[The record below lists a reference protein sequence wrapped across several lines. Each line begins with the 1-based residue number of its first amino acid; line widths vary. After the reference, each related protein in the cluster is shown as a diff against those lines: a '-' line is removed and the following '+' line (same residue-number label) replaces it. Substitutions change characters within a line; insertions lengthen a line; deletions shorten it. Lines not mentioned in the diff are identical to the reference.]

1 METLSKFLL
10 VGGGGFLGA
19 NLRYWLGSWMQG
31 RFDGSFPWPTFI
43 INVSG
48 SVVIGLLMGLIEG
61 LNWNPNWRLLGA
73 VGILGG
79 YTTYSTF
86 AYEGMR
92 LLAEREYTRAL
103 IYIEASALITVFGAW
118 LGFIIAKLLITGRP

>member
-1 METLSKFLL
+1 MDTLSKFFL

-19 NLRYWLGSWMQG
+19 NLRYWLGGWMQG
-31 RFDGSFPWPTFI
+31 RLDGSFPWPTMI

-48 SVVIGLLMGLIEG
+48 SVIIGLFMGLIEG
-61 LNWNPNWRLLGA
+61 LNWNPNWRLFGA

-103 IYIEASALITVFGAW
+103 LYIEGSALITVFGAW
-118 LGFIIAKLLITGRP
+118 LGFVIARLLVTGRP